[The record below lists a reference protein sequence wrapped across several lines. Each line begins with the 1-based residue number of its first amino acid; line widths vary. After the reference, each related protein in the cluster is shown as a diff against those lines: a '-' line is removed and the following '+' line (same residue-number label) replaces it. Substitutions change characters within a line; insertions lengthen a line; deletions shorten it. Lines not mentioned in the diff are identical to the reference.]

1 MYLFSSEAKN
11 DDYDDKCK
19 NSGDC
24 HNQALV
30 ALTVSFNLN
39 VQLLVSRLH
48 IRFRLLHRLLYASQL
63 LSLNLGLYRDRLR
76 KLIDVRHQMMDVC

>member
-1 MYLFSSEAKN
+1 MHLFNSEAKN
-11 DDYDDKCK
+11 DNYYDKCK

-30 ALTVSFNLN
+30 VLIVSFYLN

-48 IRFRLLHRLLYASQL
+48 ILCYLLHRLLNTIQL
-63 LSLNLGLYRDRLR
+63 LTLTLGHERGHLS
-76 KLIDVRHQMMDVC
+76 KLIRVRHQLMNVC